1 MVNYKCSFFKLSE
14 YRSQCT
20 QLMKVLGGGSKNR
33 NISAMKSKILIKVD
47 RGRPGIQ
54 FLNLWTPPSILLI
67 ICTWPW
73 FILISS
79 KFMLIFH
86 YSSPSPMAWTIW
98 WAGRTLTIMI
108 GGGWNK
114 NRTKKNYQLTHFD
127 IGMLMYGNIKL
138 YRCKWS
144 KFDKHMHSISI
155 LRFALTAHNEKKRKV

>member
-1 MVNYKCSFFKLSE
+1 
-14 YRSQCT
+14 
-20 QLMKVLGGGSKNR
+20 
-33 NISAMKSKILIKVD
+33 
-47 RGRPGIQ
+47 
-54 FLNLWTPPSILLI
+54 
-67 ICTWPW
+67 
-73 FILISS
+73 
-79 KFMLIFH
+79 MLIFH

-144 KFDKHMHSISI
+144 KFDKRMHSISI